1 MAQPFEFHCRQQPPP
16 RHRPPARRAARD
28 RKPSTLEGFRLGR
41 VLGVEVAVDVSLL
54 IIFTLIVV
62 NLGAALFPRW
72 HPMWSPW
79 LVWGTAFA
87 AAGLF
92 FVSVLAHELS
102 HAVVAETQGI
112 IVRRITL
119 FLFGG
124 VAHMSREPDSPKA
137 EFLIAIIGPISSL
150 MIGFVA
156 TVLGIKLAGQGLAL
170 AAATE
175 DPNMLAAALSGVG
188 PVATLLLWLG
198 PVNIT
203 LALFNLVPGFP
214 LDGGRVLRS
223 IFWAATRDVTRATR
237 WASRAGQGFALLLV
251 GWGVFNIVSG
261 DFVAGLWKILIGWFL
276 NNAAKLSYQQLIMRQ
291 ALTRVPVTD
300 VMRTR
305 LVRVSPDVRLDVFV
319 RDYLMFSDQQAFPV
333 EYQGRLFGLIRFSD
347 VSKVPQTE
355 WPRAMV
361 QDVMTPLAE
370 MPALSPRVGAERAL
384 EELAQREVEQMPVV
398 DRHRVIG
405 MVGRRDLMKWLSL
418 RSNGAMGG
426 AHAGP
431 ISSPASH

>member
-1 MAQPFEFHCRQQPPP
+1 MAQPFMLPERQQ
-16 RHRPPARRAARD
+16 RPARQGPRGPSRQGD
-28 RKPSTLEGFRLGR
+28 RKPGTLEGFRLGKL
-41 VLGVEVAVDVSLL
+41 LGVEVAVDISLV

-62 NLGAALFPRW
+62 NLGAALFPSW
-72 HPMWSPW
+72 HPMWSPL
-79 LVWGTAFA
+79 LVWGTAFGA
-87 AAGLF
+87 AALF

-102 HAVVAETQGI
+102 HALVARTQGI
-112 IVRRITL
+112 PVRRITL

-137 EFLIAIIGPISSL
+137 EFLIAIVGPISSL

-156 TVLGIKLAGQGLAL
+156 TVIGINLAGQGLAS

-175 DPNMLAAALSGVG
+175 DPSLVAAALQGAG
-188 PVATLLLWLG
+188 PLSTLLLWLG

-214 LDGGRVLRS
+214 LDGGRVLRA

-251 GWGVFNIVSG
+251 AWGIFNVLSG
-261 DFVAGLWKILIGWFL
+261 AFAAGLWKILIGWFL

-291 ALTRVPVTD
+291 ALTRVPVSD
-300 VMRTR
+300 VMQTR
-305 LVRVSPDVRLDVFV
+305 LLRVSPDLPLDAFV
-319 RDYLMFSDQQAFPV
+319 RDYLMFSEQQAFPV
-333 EYQGRLFGLIRFSD
+333 EFHGRLFGLIRFSD
-347 VSKVPQTE
+347 VSKLPQTG
-355 WPRAMV
+355 WHRATV
-361 QDVMTPLAE
+361 QDVMTPLEE

-384 EELAQREVEQMPVV
+384 EELAEREVEQMPVV

-405 MVGRRDLMKWLSL
+405 MVGRGDLMRWLTV
-418 RSNGAMGG
+418 RGNGIGG

-431 ISSPASH
+431 ISSQGFR